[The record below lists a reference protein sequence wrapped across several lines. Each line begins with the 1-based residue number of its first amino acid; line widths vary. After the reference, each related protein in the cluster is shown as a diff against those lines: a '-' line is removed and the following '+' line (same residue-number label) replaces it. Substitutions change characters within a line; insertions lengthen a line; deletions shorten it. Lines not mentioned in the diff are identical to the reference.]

1 MSNTRICFVIISFI
15 FIMIMTS
22 IAQTSG
28 MAKKENSVGLRPHLF
43 GHTFIPSLRVKDPFV
58 QTSIRNSLGLGSTID
73 LDVPLLVID
82 GKEVLSLQGDVMFA
96 ILHLEYK
103 YAVKNWLAAWV
114 HFSIL
119 GRLGT
124 EAQTLLINGIKT
136 GFGFDLGWLFK
147 LYSNDR
153 MFLSGTIHLRDDSF
167 TDVDLVGFLE
177 DLLENET
184 IIDGR
189 GLVRSTP
196 SFRVGAGIRYA
207 YAFNEMF
214 GGSLKSELDYGE
226 SIDRF
231 SGTGWYTNIGVA
243 FDMDLNPETAV
254 PIGFALSYFQESYFK
269 DDERVSSIPRTL
281 SLRTEYTGRTDFSLG
296 IDISYNWYRSERYKN
311 GIQYLNYIFSMQYY
325 F

>member
-1 MSNTRICFVIISFI
+1 MRYTRICFIMISFI
-15 FIMIMTS
+15 FIIRIAS
-22 IAQTSG
+22 FAQTSG
-28 MAKKENSVGLRPHLF
+28 MVNKENDDGLRPHLF

-58 QTSIRNSLGLGSTID
+58 LTSIRNSLGLGSTID
-73 LDVPLLVID
+73 LHVPILVID
-82 GKEVLSLQGDVMFA
+82 EKEVLALQGDVMFA
-96 ILHLEYK
+96 TLHLEYK

-114 HFSIL
+114 QFSIL
-119 GRLGT
+119 ARLGT
-124 EAQTLLINGIKT
+124 EAQTLLLNGINT
-136 GFGFDLGWLFK
+136 GFGFDIGWLFK

-177 DLLENET
+177 DLVDHEDT
-184 IIDGR
+184 IYGR

-243 FDMDLNPETAV
+243 VDMDLNPETAV

-269 DDERVSSIPRTL
+269 GDERVSSIPRTV
-281 SLRTEYTGRTDFSLG
+281 SLRTEYTGRPDFSLG
-296 IDISYNWYRSERYKN
+296 IDIIYNWYRSERYKE
-311 GIQYLNYIFSMQYY
+311 GIQFLNYIFSMQYY